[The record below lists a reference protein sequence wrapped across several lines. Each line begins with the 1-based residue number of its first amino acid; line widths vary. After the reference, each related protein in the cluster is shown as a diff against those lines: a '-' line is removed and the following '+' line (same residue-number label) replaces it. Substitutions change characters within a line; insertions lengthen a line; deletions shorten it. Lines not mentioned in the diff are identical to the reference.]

1 MQFKKLALA
10 VLLAILA
17 ISAGYGADAEVS
29 HAVDAAAN
37 AIDDAAH
44 GTDAEAHHGLPP
56 NAVPVFN
63 IGPLQVTNSMI
74 VVWIVAA
81 AIILL
86 AQMATRD
93 VKMAPAGLQNFV
105 EMLVESLYGF
115 FEDIL
120 GSHMVKKTFWFF
132 CTIFVFI
139 LFSNWFGLIPGLGTI
154 GFGHVDPAGHGFI
167 VDAPLLRGA
176 NADLN
181 MTSAMALLF
190 FVLWVYWSLQALGPG
205 GMAGHIFDVKGHG
218 KGFLG
223 VFLVLVFIFV
233 GGIEIV
239 SICVRPVAL
248 MFRLYG
254 NVFAGENILETVM
267 HMGGPILGGLF
278 VFPFYLLELLVGLVQ
293 ALVFALLTAVFTA
306 LMCEHHEEA
315 GAEGAHAH

>member
-139 LFSNWFGLIPGLGTI
+139 LFSN
-154 GFGHVDPAGHGFI
+154 
-167 VDAPLLRGA
+167 
-176 NADLN
+176 
-181 MTSAMALLF
+181 
-190 FVLWVYWSLQALGPG
+190 
-205 GMAGHIFDVKGHG
+205 
-218 KGFLG
+218 
-223 VFLVLVFIFV
+223 
-233 GGIEIV
+233 
-239 SICVRPVAL
+239 
-248 MFRLYG
+248 
-254 NVFAGENILETVM
+254 
-267 HMGGPILGGLF
+267 
-278 VFPFYLLELLVGLVQ
+278 
-293 ALVFALLTAVFTA
+293 
-306 LMCEHHEEA
+306 
-315 GAEGAHAH
+315 